1 MRLFTP
7 ALGLFTPALGLYT
20 PARVAASLSRLRVLP
35 RRHLLLAQRTPSLR
49 PLPPRS
55 SQRGFFSGDAAAAGA
70 GAGAAG
76 APQLEALAW
85 SLAVATRSTAAAAL
99 AQPCVTLDLRLRG
112 APPPGGGALGAGGG
126 EPPVWHE
133 KVELTLGQLA
143 VVEASLRE
151 ALEALDKA

>member
-1 MRLFTP
+1 M
-7 ALGLFTPALGLYT
+7 
-20 PARVAASLSRLRVLP
+20 
-35 RRHLLLAQRTPSLR
+35 
-49 PLPPRS
+49 
-55 SQRGFFSGDAAAAGA
+55 
-70 GAGAAG
+70 
-76 APQLEALAW
+76 
-85 SLAVATRSTAAAAL
+85 ATRSTAAAAL